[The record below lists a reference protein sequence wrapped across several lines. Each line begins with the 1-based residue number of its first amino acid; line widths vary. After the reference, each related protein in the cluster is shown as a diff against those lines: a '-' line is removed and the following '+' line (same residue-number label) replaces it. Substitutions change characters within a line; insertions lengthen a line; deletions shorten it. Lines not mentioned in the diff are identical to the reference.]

1 MKKNWPEAITAQR
14 YFIHI
19 TRMMDLSSYKAI
31 YFIPPLSEYQ
41 TVASKS
47 ISKQFPFTS
56 RIKPLLL
63 PTRVVNLKGKLQ
75 TINNTDLVVSMLCTM
90 RETLR
95 STCQFDHVSTDSWYL
110 IIPEQLTSA
119 NPELQR
125 KEREMSAQLPKKQNT
140 NVILDMENTKS
151 STKWNHGM

>member
-1 MKKNWPEAITAQR
+1 MGHAVPAGYSGLRNTEKNQKTAKQEPNIGEQSQEAITAQR

-63 PTRVVNLKGKLQ
+63 PTRVVNLK
-75 TINNTDLVVSMLCTM
+75 
-90 RETLR
+90 
-95 STCQFDHVSTDSWYL
+95 
-110 IIPEQLTSA
+110 EQLTSA

-151 STKWNHGM
+151 STK

>member
-1 MKKNWPEAITAQR
+1 MSIKLKHV
-14 YFIHI
+14 Y
-19 TRMMDLSSYKAI
+19 
-31 YFIPPLSEYQ
+31 PLQ
-41 TVASKS
+41 NN
-47 ISKQFPFTS
+47 FPFTS
-56 RIKPLLL
+56 RIKPIIL

-75 TINNTDLVVSMLCTM
+75 TINETDLVDFESTSFHAPYY
-90 RETLR
+90 EGKTQLR

-151 STKWNHGM
+151 STKWIKKTFFYIKFVLAQVGKDTLSCVCKMGNDI